1 MNGLKTKKKK
11 MQIVTFLS
19 NDNFKTKCVS
29 ACLMGS
35 RENINSTNFRSIKS
49 FFCGEDFSV
58 NYIRAKEGVWGAE
71 FVLVTKHF
79 IACV

>member
-1 MNGLKTKKKK
+1 M
-11 MQIVTFLS
+11 VTFVLKYKL
-19 NDNFKTKCVS
+19 KTKCVS
-29 ACLMGS
+29 DFLMGS

-49 FFCGEDFSV
+49 FFCEEDFSV

-71 FVLVTKHF
+71 FVSVTKHF